1 MTVEE
6 LKQKLAGTTCPDNVQ
21 ISPDQIVLEQERFIR
36 TSLYVVENWKG
47 DILKCPE
54 WLRLLKYWDAIN
66 PDKEAET
73 PEPTATV
80 QAPAAEEA

>member
-6 LKQKLAGTTCPDNVQ
+6 LKQKLADITCPDNVQ

-36 TSLYVVENWKG
+36 TSFYVVEHWHG
-47 DILKCPE
+47 DIQKCPE

-66 PDKEAET
+66 PDKPLLTNETETMENPEAL
-73 PEPTATV
+73 TV
-80 QAPAAEEA
+80 